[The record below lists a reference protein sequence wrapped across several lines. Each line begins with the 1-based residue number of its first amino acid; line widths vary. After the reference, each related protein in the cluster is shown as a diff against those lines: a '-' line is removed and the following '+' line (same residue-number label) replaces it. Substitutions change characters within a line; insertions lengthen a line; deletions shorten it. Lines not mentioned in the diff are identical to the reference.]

1 MKKLLVIVLAFLM
14 LPVMPVMAQGKKKNS
29 KEMSP
34 YIEGR
39 KKVRIADYDSV
50 WMFTT
55 FNNKQRYFCRF
66 DYSKFPAVLEARRP
80 QFGTF
85 EPVMNYLIRNPRS
98 SMRICAVYAINPS
111 IRDAAQ
117 KNSLRELA
125 RPEALEALEALQGR
139 MKEEHMK
146 NKLQLSV
153 AEVDYRYWQGP
164 EFFTTEQTSDPLIH
178 VGLILYFGTKKLD
191 LFPNSAA
198 GAQTFKDI
206 KFFPNDATVQESW
219 YSHIDALAKYLKDN
233 DRLEVLLTGYS
244 DNQGTDAYK
253 KGLSMQ
259 RATEVKK
266 LLMARGVEEIR
277 IEIDGRGSEDP
288 VGDNNTYEGR
298 VANNRCSITIQ

>member
-1 MKKLLVIVLAFLM
+1 MKRLLIIMLALLT
-14 LPVMPVMAQGKKKNS
+14 LPAIPVMAQGKKKGS
-29 KEMSP
+29 KEASP

-39 KKVRIADYDSV
+39 KKVRLVDYDSV
-50 WMFTT
+50 WQFTT
-55 FNNKQRYFCRF
+55 FNNKQRYYCNY
-66 DYSKFPAVLEARRP
+66 DYTKFPAALEDWRP
-80 QFGTF
+80 RLGNF
-85 EPVMNYLIRNPRS
+85 EPVMNYLVRNQRS
-98 SMRICAVYAINPS
+98 PMRICAMYAINPS

-125 RPEALEALEALQGR
+125 RTEAMESLEALQAR
-139 MKEEHMK
+139 MKEERMK
-146 NKLQLSV
+146 NKLQLCV
-153 AEVDYRYWQGP
+153 AEVDYRYWQGS
-164 EFFTTEQTSDPLIH
+164 EFFTTEQTSDALIH

-219 YSHIDALAKYLKDN
+219 YSHIDALAKYLKEN
-233 DRLEVLLTGYS
+233 DRLEVLLTGYT
-244 DNQGTDAYK
+244 DNQGTEAYR
-253 KGLSMQ
+253 KGLSLQ

-266 LLMARGVEEIR
+266 LLMARGVEEVR

-288 VGDNNTYEGR
+288 VGDNGTYEGK